1 MIYQGKCPVENCVDY
16 YIGETARRVNEIVA
30 DYAGRDTNSHLL
42 KHSIESECKPLEVV
56 DYK

>member
-1 MIYQGKCPVENCVDY
+1 MIYHGKCSVENCVDDY
-16 YIGETARRVNEIVA
+16 TGETARRVNEIVA